1 MRASR
6 SSLATIVTLFWMSVS
21 SAAVEVTCHDGS
33 RVARVRQGNLHGH
46 YRLCD
51 LDGACDGVCT
61 FSIASVCL
69 ACYLNTQL
77 APSDFCSPEAAA
89 ACKQAT
95 ATGPTASSA
104 VNSQVYAITLTR
116 RRAHRKLVR
125 TPREGHIPRR
135 AFVLRCLPP
144 KPGRCA
150 APRATRATADA
161 SVPAPAGAGQDSP

>member
-1 MRASR
+1 M
-6 SSLATIVTLFWMSVS
+6 VTLLWMSVT
-21 SAAVEVTCHDGS
+21 SAAVHVTCHDGS
-33 RVARVRQGNLHGH
+33 RVARVRQGNLTGR

-61 FSIASVCL
+61 FSISSVCL

-116 RRAHRKLVR
+116 RRARSRLVR

-150 APRATRATADA
+150 ELRKARATADA
-161 SVPAPAGAGQDSP
+161 SVPDPAGAAQDSP

>member
-1 MRASR
+1 MRVR
-6 SSLATIVTLFWMSVS
+6 GLGVATMVTLVWVSVT
-21 SAAVEVTCHDGS
+21 SAAIEVRCHDGS
-33 RVARVRQGNLHGH
+33 RVARVRQGNLHAH

-61 FSIASVCL
+61 FSISSVCL

-95 ATGPTASSA
+95 ANGPTASSS

-116 RRAHRKLVR
+116 RRARTKLVR

-150 APRATRATADA
+150 ALHKKRATADA
-161 SVPAPAGAGQDSP
+161 SVPDPAGAGQDSP

>member
-1 MRASR
+1 LRAWGW
-6 SSLATIVTLFWMSVS
+6 SLATMVTLVCVSVTP
-21 SAAVEVTCHDGS
+21 AAIQVTCHDGS
-33 RVARVRQGNLHGH
+33 RVARVRQGNLHAH

-61 FSIASVCL
+61 FSISSVCL

-104 VNSQVYAITLTR
+104 VNSQVYAITLTK
-116 RRAHRKLVR
+116 RRARSKLVR

-150 APRATRATADA
+150 ALRKTRASAEA
-161 SVPAPAGAGQDSP
+161 SVPDPAGDGQASR